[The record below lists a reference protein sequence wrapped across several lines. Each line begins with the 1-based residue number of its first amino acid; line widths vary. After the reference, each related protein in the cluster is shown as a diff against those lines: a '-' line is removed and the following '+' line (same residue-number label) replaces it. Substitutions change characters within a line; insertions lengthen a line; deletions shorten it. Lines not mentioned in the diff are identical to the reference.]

1 MEVEDKE
8 DFLKGFIGTGD
19 FCVDDNECLST
30 PCAQYAVCN
39 NTIGSF
45 DCFCP
50 EGFSGDGNLTC
61 TDDNECV
68 DFEPCHSNA
77 TCANNIGSF
86 ECTCL
91 TGYNGDGIICIDI
104 DECDTQ
110 EW

>member
-1 MEVEDKE
+1 M
-8 DFLKGFIGTGD
+8 
-19 FCVDDNECLST
+19 
-30 PCAQYAVCN
+30 
-39 NTIGSF
+39 
-45 DCFCP
+45 
-50 EGFSGDGNLTC
+50 TC

-68 DFEPCHSNA
+68 DIEPCHSNA

-91 TGYNGDGIICIDI
+91 TGYEGDGIICIDI